1 MREITRLPAEELEQ
15 KAERDE
21 ARIDR
26 ILREAVMRSGRKIVV
41 LDDGV
46 VVGIGTHAELMDS
59 CEVYREIYNS
69 QYKKNSEEVS
79 A

>member
-41 LDDGV
+41 LDDFRPLRRGWRRLSGKRLLTCV
-46 VVGIGTHAELMDS
+46 WGIRRIGCYLFFA
-59 CEVYREIYNS
+59 
-69 QYKKNSEEVS
+69 
-79 A
+79 